1 MPRLAVDDN
10 TFVHR
15 GDVLVEIDPRDYR
28 ARVDAAR
35 AQLGLAQAQL
45 DAARVQLDIARVQ
58 YPAQYRQARAQIES
72 ADAAYRQARPLP
84 QGAVAVS
91 GRARRG
97 AAMVGGAA
105 TGGAGRVA
113 DDDGS
118 RRAVQGA
125 RRRVADVGY
134 GGGCEDGGCGVER
147 CGAERCGVAVTRRH
161 ISRVSIARGPH
172 RHARENSSES
182 ASLKRMRTG
191 SA

>member
-1 MPRLAVDDN
+1 VPRLAVDDN

-45 DAARVQLDIARVQ
+45 DARVQLDIARVQ

-72 ADAAYRQARPLP
+72 ADAAYRQAL
-84 QGAVAVS
+84 AVTARGCRRFSTCSTRS
-91 GRARRG
+91 GNGRRGGNRRCRARCR
-97 AAMVGGAA
+97 
-105 TGGAGRVA
+105 RRR
-113 DDDGS
+113 S

-134 GGGCEDGGCGVER
+134 GGGCEDGGCG
-147 CGAERCGVAVTRRH
+147 GAERCGVAVTRRH
-161 ISRVSIARGPH
+161 ISRV
-172 RHARENSSES
+172 
-182 ASLKRMRTG
+182 
-191 SA
+191 